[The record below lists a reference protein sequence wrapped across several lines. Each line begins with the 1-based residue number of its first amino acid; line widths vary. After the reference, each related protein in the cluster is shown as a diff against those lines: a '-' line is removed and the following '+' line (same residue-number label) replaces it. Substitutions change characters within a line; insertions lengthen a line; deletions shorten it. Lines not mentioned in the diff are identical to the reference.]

1 MARGDR
7 TDTRHYDT
15 WPEQNQKGHGR
26 DRGRTHGTTGI
37 LIHSNPLVAPRASI
51 LGADNIVYRL
61 VLTNSL
67 YMFCEHVHP
76 TNEFL
81 RHAVLSAQVMLKQ
94 ATSQS
99 TDLQWLLSRA

>member
-51 LGADNIVYRL
+51 LGAENILYRL
-61 VLTNSL
+61 VLTNTL
-67 YMFCEHVHP
+67 YMFCERVHP
-76 TNEFL
+76 ANELL
-81 RHAVLSAQVMLKQ
+81 RHAVLSAQVML
-94 ATSQS
+94 
-99 TDLQWLLSRA
+99 